1 MANAKISNDSVF
13 VPATNVRTID
23 GLAGYDGST
32 NVKITGPALVTSVI
46 NSNNSGAEGRIP
58 FYGVGA
64 DNFGGSSGLTWTQS
78 TDTLAIGTPGGA
90 SGLNADL
97 QLSGNYIAGSDQ
109 PELNFKFGDTTNSP
123 STFKITTQA
132 TGNDQTWLLPTS
144 LPTAGQ
150 ILSAE
155 PNGSEVTL
163 DWVDDNA
170 NTPNNNTITLAAG
183 TGLTG
188 GGDFTLNQNSNETIT
203 FNASASGGI
212 DFSGLNIATIKADL
226 TQSSQ
231 TQYGSAITVTAGSA
245 ISNGEIVMWDY
256 SNGTVRSIPPSS
268 LPQQNQIIGVAIQD
282 IASGSDGLVLI
293 YGYATVK
300 SNYSATGDN
309 FLNETNTINISNSD
323 GVTTTLPTTTNDYL
337 TFKET
342 STGNNVESS
351 SVFDAGAGNTV
362 KMKIIDFD
370 LESTVDRMQI
380 VVGSSVGS
388 LSAATLSPGITG
400 TSGAASNNG
409 WKIYPN
415 FFTSG
420 TDDNGPNASGNAF
433 PTDPG
438 ITSGGQTGPEQD
450 SIWDLG
456 ARFAQFDFKSDG
468 SVASDFELHLSSSL
482 AVNITDSTPGA
493 GMYLDGTD
501 FEKGT
506 NNNSTNRFIGTA
518 AGGSFDDDALVILVA
533 PPRV

>member
-1 MANAKISNDSVF
+1 M
-13 VPATNVRTID
+13 
-23 GLAGYDGST
+23 
-32 NVKITGPALVTSVI
+32 
-46 NSNNSGAEGRIP
+46 
-58 FYGVGA
+58 
-64 DNFGGSSGLTWTQS
+64 
-78 TDTLAIGTPGGA
+78 
-90 SGLNADL
+90 
-97 QLSGNYIAGSDQ
+97 
-109 PELNFKFGDTTNSP
+109 
-123 STFKITTQA
+123 
-132 TGNDQTWLLPTS
+132 
-144 LPTAGQ
+144 
-150 ILSAE
+150 
-155 PNGSEVTL
+155 
-163 DWVDDNA
+163 
-170 NTPNNNTITLAAG
+170 
-183 TGLTG
+183 
-188 GGDFTLNQNSNETIT
+188 
-203 FNASASGGI
+203 
-212 DFSGLNIATIKADL
+212 
-226 TQSSQ
+226 
-231 TQYGSAITVTAGSA
+231 
-245 ISNGEIVMWDY
+245 
-256 SNGTVRSIPPSS
+256 
-268 LPQQNQIIGVAIQD
+268 
-282 IASGSDGLVLI
+282 
-293 YGYATVK
+293 
-300 SNYSATGDN
+300 
-309 FLNETNTINISNSD
+309 
-323 GVTTTLPTTTNDYL
+323 
-337 TFKET
+337 
-342 STGNNVESS
+342 
-351 SVFDAGAGNTV
+351 FDAGAGNTV

-501 FEKGT
+501 FEKST

>member
-1 MANAKISNDSVF
+1 M
-13 VPATNVRTID
+13 
-23 GLAGYDGST
+23 
-32 NVKITGPALVTSVI
+32 
-46 NSNNSGAEGRIP
+46 
-58 FYGVGA
+58 
-64 DNFGGSSGLTWTQS
+64 
-78 TDTLAIGTPGGA
+78 
-90 SGLNADL
+90 
-97 QLSGNYIAGSDQ
+97 
-109 PELNFKFGDTTNSP
+109 
-123 STFKITTQA
+123 
-132 TGNDQTWLLPTS
+132 
-144 LPTAGQ
+144 
-150 ILSAE
+150 
-155 PNGSEVTL
+155 
-163 DWVDDNA
+163 
-170 NTPNNNTITLAAG
+170 
-183 TGLTG
+183 
-188 GGDFTLNQNSNETIT
+188 
-203 FNASASGGI
+203 
-212 DFSGLNIATIKADL
+212 
-226 TQSSQ
+226 
-231 TQYGSAITVTAGSA
+231 
-245 ISNGEIVMWDY
+245 
-256 SNGTVRSIPPSS
+256 
-268 LPQQNQIIGVAIQD
+268 
-282 IASGSDGLVLI
+282 
-293 YGYATVK
+293 
-300 SNYSATGDN
+300 
-309 FLNETNTINISNSD
+309 
-323 GVTTTLPTTTNDYL
+323 PTTTNDYL

-400 TSGAASNNG
+400 STGAASNNG

-438 ITSGGQTGPEQD
+438 ISSGGQTGPEQD

-482 AVNITDSTPGA
+482 AVNITESTPGA

-501 FEKGT
+501 FEKST

-518 AGGSFDDDALVILVA
+518 AGGSFNNDALVILVA